1 MFPIAIGRYRALVM
15 VGLSLVL
22 AGTLWVRAQ
31 TPPPPALDATA
42 SDPVT
47 IGWMVGAPPPADKL
61 IRFSDSSFYTFPQTR
76 WAFSN
81 MRQLVPTSVV
91 RRGSGVVSP
100 LPRAERADIDAVAFQ
115 PIGQSGSMTWAQSLG
130 ANYTDGI
137 LVLHRGRVVYER
149 YFGALAV
156 DRQHIAF
163 SVTKSFVATLAAMLV
178 SEGRLDEQAP
188 VSRYLPEVRGGGIGD
203 ATIRQLLDMTTGLD
217 YSEDYADEGSPVWD
231 LGRAVGFLPRPKD
244 YRGPESV
251 FGYVRTLKKAYPHGE
266 RFSYKTPNTDTLGWV
281 IRRVTNTPLSELM
294 RQRFWSVLGV
304 EQDAFFTVDPL
315 GVEFAGGGLNVT
327 LRDLARF
334 GEMMRRGGRHGDRQ
348 VVPQAVVDDI
358 RRGGNREQFAK
369 AGYKTLPGWSY
380 RSMWWVSHNAHGAYT
395 ARGIHGQAIYIDP
408 TAEMVIARL
417 ASHPLGANVNMDP
430 TSLPAYDAVARH
442 LMRAPQ

>member
-1 MFPIAIGRYRALVM
+1 MSAPAHRWYRPSGVVGLALVLG
-15 VGLSLVL
+15 VAWL
-22 AGTLWVRAQ
+22 VRAQ
-31 TPPPPALDATA
+31 APPPSALDATA
-42 SDPVT
+42 SDP
-47 IGWMVGAPPPADKL
+47 IAMGWMVGSPPPADKL
-61 IRFSDSSFYTFPQTR
+61 IRFADSTFYTFPQTR
-76 WAFSN
+76 WAFSH
-81 MRQLVPTSVV
+81 MRQLVPTSAV
-91 RRGSGVVSP
+91 RRGDGPVRP
-100 LPRAERADIDAVAFQ
+100 LPRAERTDIDAVSFQ

-149 YFGALAV
+149 YFGALAA

-163 SVTKSFVATLAAMLV
+163 SVTKSFVATLAAMLIA
-178 SEGRLDEQAP
+178 EGRLDEQAP
-188 VSRYLPEVRGGGIGD
+188 VSRYLPEVRDSGVGD

-231 LGRAVGFLPRPKD
+231 LGRAVGFLPRPPD

-251 FGYVRTLKKAYPHGE
+251 VGYLPTLKKAYPHGE

-281 IRRVTNTPLSELM
+281 IRRVTNTSLSELM
-294 RQRFWSVLGV
+294 RQRFWSVLGM

-315 GVEFAGGGLNVT
+315 GIEFAGGGLNAT
-327 LRDLARF
+327 LRDMARF
-334 GEMMRRGGRHGDRQ
+334 GEMMRLGGRHGGRQ

-358 RRGGNREQFAK
+358 RRGGNKEQFAK

-395 ARGIHGQAIYIDP
+395 ARGIHGQAIWVDP
-408 TAEMVIARL
+408 AAEMVIARL

-442 LMRAPQ
+442 LMRAPR